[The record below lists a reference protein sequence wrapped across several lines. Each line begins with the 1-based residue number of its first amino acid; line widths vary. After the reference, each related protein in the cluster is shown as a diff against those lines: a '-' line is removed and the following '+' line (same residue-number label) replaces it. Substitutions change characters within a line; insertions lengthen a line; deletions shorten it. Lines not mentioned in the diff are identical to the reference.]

1 MANSGLGQS
10 GNAGGRGEQDRAQ
23 TICLLIL
30 TFIASAV
37 ALYLLRPVL
46 VPFVLALFFT
56 YCLTPLID
64 FQVKRLGAPRGV
76 AVVGAA
82 VVGLALLVLA
92 GVLITAAV
100 AKMSNSF
107 GSYQQQFDRL
117 AERVTSALPR
127 QLVETAPDGSATTL
141 PATHWFKPTEQAV
154 GDFLAAA
161 FAETRDAVSTAGL
174 VAIFMIFLLL
184 GSKGPRARPVP
195 LLLEIESRVQRY
207 ITQMILFSTGLGL
220 LVAGVLALCGVQ
232 FAGLFGFLAFFLNFI
247 PNVGGIIATLLPL
260 PLILLSPDMSFVAK
274 VTALAGPGIIQ
285 FVTGNIIQPRV
296 QGSALDLHPV
306 IVLMAL
312 IFFGM
317 IWGIVGAFLAV
328 PITATIR
335 IVLEKIPDTR
345 PVAELLAGRLD
356 FASGENVASP

>member
-1 MANSGLGQS
+1 MANSGLGRD
-10 GNAGGRGEQDRAQ
+10 GGGGGGGEHQLRAQ

-76 AVVGAA
+76 AVIGAT
-82 VVGLALLVLA
+82 VLGLALLVLA
-92 GVLITAAV
+92 GVIITAAV
-100 AKMSNSF
+100 ASLSMSF
-107 GSYQQQFDRL
+107 GSYQQQFDRM
-117 AERVTSALPR
+117 AERVTGALPR
-127 QLVETAPDGSATTL
+127 QLTEKPPQGGPS
-141 PATHWFKPTEQAV
+141 PAHWLKPTEQAV

-161 FAETRDAVSTAGL
+161 LAETRDAVSTAGL

-207 ITQMILFSTGLGL
+207 ITQMLAFSTLLGL
-220 LVAGVLALCGVQ
+220 MVAGVLAACGVQ

-260 PLILLSPDMSFVAK
+260 PIILLSPDMSFVAK
-274 VTALAGPGIIQ
+274 VTALAGPGLIQ

-356 FASGENVASP
+356 FARGEGAASP

>member
-10 GNAGGRGEQDRAQ
+10 GNSGGDESQDRAQ

-64 FQVKRLGAPRGV
+64 FQTKRLNAPRGV

-82 VVGLALLVLA
+82 VIGLALLVLA
-92 GVLITAAV
+92 GVLITVAV
-100 AKMSNSF
+100 ANLSRSF
-107 GSYQQQFDRL
+107 GSYQQQFELL
-117 AERVTSALPR
+117 AERVTGALPR
-127 QLVETAPDGSATTL
+127 RLVNPPPEGGPP
-141 PATHWFKPTEQAV
+141 PAHWLKPTEQAV

-161 FAETRDAVSTAGL
+161 LAETRDAVSTAGL

-195 LLLEIESRVQRY
+195 LLVEIESRVQRY
-207 ITQMILFSTGLGL
+207 ITQMIAFSTLLGL

-260 PLILLSPDMSFVAK
+260 PIILLSPDMSFVAK
-274 VTALAGPGIIQ
+274 VFALAGPGLIQ

>member
-1 MANSGLGQS
+1 MATTNGLGQS
-10 GNAGGRGEQDRAQ
+10 DERGEQDRAQ

-82 VVGLALLVLA
+82 VIGLAVLVLA
-92 GVLITAAV
+92 GVIATAAI
-100 AKMSNSF
+100 ASMSRSF
-107 GSYQQQFDRL
+107 GSYQQQFDKMT
-117 AERVTSALPR
+117 ERVIGALPKR
-127 QLVETAPDGSATTL
+127 LVEPSSDGT
-141 PATHWFKPTEQAV
+141 THWFKPTEQAV

-207 ITQMILFSTGLGL
+207 ITQMILFSTALGL

-260 PLILLSPDMSFVAK
+260 PIILLSPDMSFVAK
-274 VTALAGPGIIQ
+274 VFALAGPGLIQ

-356 FASGENVASP
+356 FASGEDVARP

>member
-1 MANSGLGQS
+1 M
-10 GNAGGRGEQDRAQ
+10 
-23 TICLLIL
+23 
-30 TFIASAV
+30 
-37 ALYLLRPVL
+37 
-46 VPFVLALFFT
+46 
-56 YCLTPLID
+56 
-64 FQVKRLGAPRGV
+64 
-76 AVVGAA
+76 
-82 VVGLALLVLA
+82 
-92 GVLITAAV
+92 
-100 AKMSNSF
+100 
-107 GSYQQQFDRL
+107 
-117 AERVTSALPR
+117 
-127 QLVETAPDGSATTL
+127 
-141 PATHWFKPTEQAV
+141 
-154 GDFLAAA
+154 
-161 FAETRDAVSTAGL
+161 
-174 VAIFMIFLLL
+174 
-184 GSKGPRARPVP
+184 
-195 LLLEIESRVQRY
+195 
-207 ITQMILFSTGLGL
+207 
-220 LVAGVLALCGVQ
+220 VAGVLALCGVQ

-260 PLILLSPDMSFVAK
+260 PIILLSPDMSYVAK

-356 FASGENVASP
+356 FGGGGDVASP